1 MADFF
6 NAVSAVFVIFLLLGV
21 GYLLGRLGWLTK
33 QEKGFISKY
42 VVNIA
47 VPVNCV
53 VGMMKNFSHD
63 ALMQAGIHL
72 VVLGTDVDY
81 DAVDDRGTTYEKHWI
96 AQHDLDWLTEDLAKT
111 ELPVIIC
118 LHFGIAEDIQ
128 EGNYWFEAC
137 PEEGL
142 IANRKEL
149 KEILKRSGN
158 VRAVFSGHQHASRP
172 PSQLGSL
179 AQQV

>member
-53 VGMMKNFSHD
+53 VGMLKNFSHD
-63 ALMQAGIHL
+63 ALMQAGIQL
-72 VVLGTDVDY
+72 VVGLLVVGANLLIGV
-81 DAVDDRGTTYEKHWI
+81 AAANALK
-96 AQHDLDWLTEDLAKT
+96 
-111 ELPVIIC
+111 LPKNRWASSWPWRASPTVY
-118 LHFGIAEDIQ
+118 LSV
-128 EGNYWFEAC
+128 C
-137 PEEGL
+137 P
-142 IANRKEL
+142 
-149 KEILKRSGN
+149 S
-158 VRAVFSGHQHASRP
+158 
-172 PSQLGSL
+172 PSSSS
-179 AQQV
+179 AR